1 MKETEAKEAC
11 LERDLQEI
19 KQKLRQHHA
28 AADIARKKEAAQTEE
43 NEKKEVMQQ
52 QFNDVQN
59 IEERIEAMSFTE
71 SNKKKEIVVK
81 RNVLTKQQTIKYK
94 LKQKGYTEAFE
105 AINFG
110 PNNNQYAV
118 AAVAAENIIDRKRI
132 MLQVGPGLGKSR
144 IWAMLV
150 CMLSGSKFEKFRVL
164 FTDKVL

>member
-1 MKETEAKEAC
+1 
-11 LERDLQEI
+11 
-19 KQKLRQHHA
+19 
-28 AADIARKKEAAQTEE
+28 
-43 NEKKEVMQQ
+43 MQQ

-59 IEERIEAMSFTE
+59 IGERIEAMSFTE

-81 RNVLTKQQTIKYK
+81 HNVLTKQQTDNYK
-94 LKQKGYTEAFE
+94 LKQKGYTEVFE
-105 AINFG
+105 AINFS

-150 CMLSGSKFEKFRVL
+150 FMLSGSKFEKFRVL
-164 FTDKVL
+164 FTDKIL